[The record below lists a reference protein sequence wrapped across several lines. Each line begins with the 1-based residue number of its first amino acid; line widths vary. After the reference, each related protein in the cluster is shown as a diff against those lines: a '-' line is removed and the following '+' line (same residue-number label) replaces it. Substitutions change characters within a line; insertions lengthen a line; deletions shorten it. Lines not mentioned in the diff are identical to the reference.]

1 MGVPGRPMVAAAA
14 ATFNSNGL
22 GYDRAMPHPEK
33 RDLEHTRT
41 RLTAWLTRTL
51 PGSTDLEISSLSAPA
66 DTGFSSD
73 TLLFDLERNQEG
85 ERRSEGLVIR
95 IQPRGFSIFPSYDLG
110 IQYRV
115 MEALAKTDVPVPRT
129 CWAEWGTET
138 LGAPF
143 YVMERLEGWV
153 PSDNPP
159 MHLAGKMAEDLSPAE
174 REAVWWSGLDA
185 MAQVH
190 RVDPVAL
197 GLGFLDEPA
206 RGATPLE
213 QQLHYYDAF
222 FSWGV
227 GDRSRYPL
235 IDRAL
240 AWLSEERPEE
250 GSARLCW
257 GDSRLANQVFSGL
270 ECIGLL
276 D

>member
-1 MGVPGRPMVAAAA
+1 MVAGAAG
-14 ATFNSNGL
+14 TVNSHGL

-73 TLLFDLERNQEG
+73 TLLFDLERTQEG
-85 ERRSEGLVIR
+85 ERQSEGLVIR
-95 IQPRGFSIFPSYDLG
+95 IQPRGFSIFPSYDLQ

-115 MEALAKTDVPVPRT
+115 MDALAETYAPVPRMY
-129 CWAEWGTET
+129 WAEWGEET

-159 MHLAGKMAEDLSPAE
+159 MHLAGKLAEDLSPAE

-185 MAQVH
+185 TNLAS
-190 RVDPVAL
+190 L
-197 GLGFLDEPA
+197 
-206 RGATPLE
+206 TLE
-213 QQLHYYDAF
+213 
-222 FSWGV
+222 
-227 GDRSRYPL
+227 RK
-235 IDRAL
+235 RAEL
-240 AWLSEERPEE
+240 A
-250 GSARLCW
+250 
-257 GDSRLANQVFSGL
+257 
-270 ECIGLL
+270 
-276 D
+276 